1 MTEPSDQERLKALE
15 DRIKAVK
22 GEAAQ
27 PSAAAGIAEGHNQA
41 QLAWRMVIELVVG
54 IAIGFGIGFGL
65 DHLFGTMPL
74 FLVTFILLGL
84 AAGIRVM
91 MRTAAEVQT
100 ARQVADA
107 TADDE
112 GR

>member
-1 MTEPSDQERLKALE
+1 MTEPSDQARLRALE
-15 DRIKAVK
+15 ERIRSAK
-22 GEAAQ
+22 GEAKQ
-27 PSAAAGIAEGHNQA
+27 PSAAAGIADGHNQA

-65 DHLFGTMPL
+65 DRLFGTMPL
-74 FLVTFILLGL
+74 FLVTFIFLGL

-100 ARQVADA
+100 ARQVTGV

-112 GR
+112 GK